1 MLHDSKDRSLFPKL
15 EPDVLACLRE
25 HGQEITL
32 HDGELAW
39 EQGDTRYSMF
49 VVLDGQ
55 IRVTKQVGDQE
66 FLLVTHEPGEFT
78 GEISMLTGAPA
89 MARGRASGETRVMRI
104 PIDQFRKFVSECPA
118 FSEPVLA
125 ALAKRFREVDSNL
138 REREKLVALGKL
150 SAGLAHELNNPA
162 AAARRAMDQLQEVI
176 DRIEAASLEHD
187 GRLQPEQRTAL
198 RAARENLRKN
208 HRPPLE
214 ALDRADEEERMCTWL
229 DDLGVKES
237 WVVAP
242 TLVGAGVRK
251 DDLAA
256 RLVGIDPKAAVAGL
270 EWLEQVLRVDDL
282 LGDARSATGR
292 ISELVKTIKA
302 YSHMDEA
309 PYQEIDLHEGID
321 STLKMFASATKKS
334 IEVVREYD
342 RSMPKISAY
351 ASELNQVWTN
361 LIDNAIDAMD
371 GNGKLTVRTVREPE
385 AALVE
390 IEDTGSGIPE
400 DIQGRIFE
408 PFFTTKSVGKGT
420 GLGLDIVYRI
430 VTRRHH
436 GQVRVYSQPGQ
447 TRFQVRL
454 PFKQSA
460 PGKEF

>member
-1 MLHDSKDRSLFPKL
+1 MLHDSKDRTLFPKL
-15 EPDVLACLRE
+15 GEEVLACLRE
-25 HGQEITL
+25 HGHEIVL
-32 HDGELAW
+32 KDGELAW

-49 VVLDGQ
+49 VVLSGQ
-55 IRVTKQVGDQE
+55 IRVTKQVGDEE

-89 MARGRASGETRVMRI
+89 IASGRASGETRVMRI
-104 PIDQFRKFVSECPA
+104 PVDQFRIFVAECPA
-118 FSEPVLA
+118 LSEPVLA
-125 ALAKRFREVDSNL
+125 ALARRFREVDSSL

-162 AAARRAMDQLQEVI
+162 AAASRAMDQLQEVA
-176 DRIEAASLEHD
+176 DRIEASSLEHD
-187 GRLQPEQRTAL
+187 ARLRPEQREAV

-208 HRPPLE
+208 HQPALE
-214 ALDRADEEERMCTWL
+214 ALDRADEEERLCAFR
-229 DDLGVKES
+229 DQLGVKDP

-242 TLVGAGVRK
+242 TLVSAGVRRGELENK
-251 DDLAA
+251 LA
-256 RLVGIDPKAAVAGL
+256 GIEPQAVVAGL
-270 EWLEQVLRVDDL
+270 EWLEQVLRMEDL
-282 LGDARSATGR
+282 LSDARSATGR
-292 ISELVKTIKA
+292 ISELVKSIKQ

-321 STLKMFASATKKS
+321 STLKMFASATKNS
-334 IEVVREYD
+334 IEIVRDYD
-342 RSMPKISAY
+342 RSLPKICAY
-351 ASELNQVWTN
+351 AGELNQVWTN
-361 LIDNAIDAMD
+361 LIDNAIDAME
-371 GNGKLTVRTVREPE
+371 GKGKLTIRTAREPE

-400 DIQGRIFE
+400 DIRSRIFE

-436 GQVRVYSQPGQ
+436 GQIRVDSKPGQ

-454 PFKQSA
+454 PYKQTA
-460 PGKEF
+460 PGKEL

>member
-1 MLHDSKDRSLFPKL
+1 MLHDSKDRTLFPKL
-15 EPDVLACLRE
+15 EPEVLACLRE
-25 HGQEITL
+25 HGQEVVL
-32 HDGELAW
+32 KDGEVAW

-49 VVLDGQ
+49 VVLEGR
-55 IRVTKQVGDQE
+55 IRVTKKVGDQE
-66 FLLVTHEPGEFT
+66 FLLVVHEPGEFT
-78 GEISMLTGAPA
+78 GELSMLTGAPA
-89 MARGRASGETRVMRI
+89 IAAGRAEGETRVMRI
-104 PIDQFRKFVSECPA
+104 PMDKFRTFVAECPSL
-118 FSEPVLA
+118 SEPVLSA
-125 ALAKRFREVDSNL
+125 MARRFREVDASL

-162 AAARRAMDQLQEVI
+162 AAARRAMDQLQEVV
-176 DRIEAASLEHD
+176 DRIEASSLDND
-187 GRLQPEQRTAL
+187 GRLRPDQRDAL
-198 RAARENLRKN
+198 RAAREHLRKN
-208 HRPPLE
+208 HHPKPE
-214 ALDRADEEERMCTWL
+214 GLDRSDEEERMSSFL
-229 DDLGVKES
+229 DQLGVKDP

-242 TLVGAGVRK
+242 TLVGAGMRQSELERK
-251 DDLAA
+251 LA
-256 RLVGIDPKAAVAGL
+256 GIDPKAAVAGL

-321 STLKMFASATKKS
+321 STLKMFGAATKKG

-342 RSMPKISAY
+342 RTLPKICAY
-351 ASELNQVWTN
+351 PGELNQVWTN

-371 GNGKLTVRTVREPE
+371 GSGRLTIRTAREPE
-385 AALVE
+385 GALVE

-400 DIQGRIFE
+400 EIKSRIFE
-408 PFFTTKSVGKGT
+408 PFFTTKGVGKGT

-436 GQVRVYSQPGQ
+436 GSIRMDSKPGN

-454 PFKQSA
+454 PYKQSA
-460 PGKEF
+460 PGTEL

>member
-1 MLHDSKDRSLFPKL
+1 MLHDPKDRNLFPKL

-25 HGQEITL
+25 HGHEVVL
-32 HDGELAW
+32 KDGEMAW

-55 IRVTKQVGDQE
+55 IRVSKKVGDQE
-66 FLLVTHEPGEFT
+66 FALVTHDPGEFT

-89 MARGRASGETRVMRI
+89 IASGRAVGDTRVMRI
-104 PIDQFRKFVSECPA
+104 PIDQFRTFVAECPSL
-118 FSEPVLA
+118 SEPVLA
-125 ALAKRFREVDSNL
+125 ALARRFREVDSSL

-162 AAARRAMDQLQEVI
+162 AAAWRAIDQLQEVI
-176 DRIEAASLEHD
+176 DRIEASSLEND
-187 GRLQPEQRTAL
+187 VRLKPEHREAL
-198 RAARENLRKN
+198 RAARANFKKN
-208 HRPPLE
+208 HKPLLE
-214 ALDRADEEERMCTWL
+214 GLDRADEEDRMCTWL
-229 DDLGVKES
+229 NQLGVKES
-237 WVVAP
+237 WIVAP
-242 TLVGAGVRK
+242 TLVGAGMRK
-251 DDLAA
+251 DELASK
-256 RLVGIDPKAAVAGL
+256 LSGIDPQASVAGL

-309 PYQEIDLHEGID
+309 PYQEIDVHDGLD
-321 STLKMFASATKKS
+321 STLKMFASATKKG

-342 RSMPKISAY
+342 RSLPKISAY
-351 ASELNQVWTN
+351 AGELNQVWTN
-361 LIDNAIDAMD
+361 LIDNAVDAMN
-371 GNGKLTVRTVREPE
+371 GNGRLTIRTAHEPD

-390 IEDTGSGIPE
+390 IEDNGSGIPE
-400 DIQGRIFE
+400 EIKSRIFE
-408 PFFTTKSVGKGT
+408 PFFTTKGVGKGT

-436 GQVRVYSQPGQ
+436 GTIRMYSEPGR

-454 PFKQSA
+454 PYKQTA
-460 PGKEF
+460 PNKEL